1 MDQNE
6 ALRDL
11 GLEPKEIS
19 AYLALLELGEAT
31 VLGISNKSGVKRPT
45 AYLVLRSL
53 EEKGLISRV
62 LKDRK
67 TLYSP
72 QHPQKL
78 ITEANVR
85 LKELSEIVP
94 QLESAFNKKG
104 GKPRVM
110 IYEGKDQLDRAY
122 DEMFITKGEV
132 MYMSTI
138 TLSFEAFPRTFRKIE
153 YAKWGPDFS
162 ARELVDESEEGRK
175 YAERVRGPY
184 RQVKFIPKEMLPFD
198 VDIGIFGNKAL
209 ITQAKKEYFTVAIE
223 SDEISRAFRTI
234 FEVMWRAAKD

>member
-1 MDQNE
+1 MDPKD

-11 GLEPKEIS
+11 GLEPKEI
-19 AYLALLELGEAT
+19 AVYLALLELGEAT
-31 VLGISNKSGVKRPT
+31 ILQISNKANVKRPT
-45 AYLVLRSL
+45 AYLVLGVL
-53 EEKGLISRV
+53 EEKGLVSRV
-62 LKDRK
+62 LKGRK

-78 ITEANVR
+78 ITEAELR
-85 LKELSEIVP
+85 LKELTEIMP
-94 QLESAFNKKG
+94 QLESVFHKKG
-104 GKPRVM
+104 GKARVM
-110 IYEGKDQLDRAY
+110 IYEGKEQLDRAY
-122 DEMFITKGEV
+122 DEMFVTKGEV

-138 TLSFEAFPRTFRKIE
+138 TLSFEAFPRTFKKIE
-153 YAKWGPDFS
+153 YVIWGPDFR

-198 VDIGIFGNKAL
+198 IDIGIFGNKVL
-209 ITQAKKEYFTVAIE
+209 ITQAKKEYFTVVIE

-234 FEVMWRAAKD
+234 FEVMWKATKE

>member
-1 MDQNE
+1 MEPNE
-6 ALRDL
+6 ALKDL

-19 AYLALLELGEAT
+19 VYLALLELGEAT
-31 VLGISNKSGVKRPT
+31 VLSVANKSGVKRPT

-53 EEKGLISRV
+53 EEKGLVSRV
-62 LKDRK
+62 LKGK
-67 TLYSP
+67 KVSYYP

-78 ITEANVR
+78 ITEAEMR
-85 LKELSEIVP
+85 LKELGEIVP
-94 QLESAFNKKG
+94 QLESVFQKKG

-122 DEMFITKGEV
+122 DEMFVVKGDV

-153 YAKWGPDFS
+153 YANFGPDFGT
-162 ARELVDESEEGRK
+162 RELVDESEEGRK
-175 YAERVRGPY
+175 YAGKVRGPY

-223 SDEISRAFRTI
+223 SEEISRAFRTI
-234 FEVMWRAAKD
+234 FNVMWRAAKD

>member
-1 MDQNE
+1 MDPKE
-6 ALRDL
+6 ALKDL

-19 AYLALLELGEAT
+19 VYLALLELGEAA
-31 VLGISNKSGVKRPT
+31 VLQISNKAAVKRPT

-53 EEKGLISRV
+53 EEKGLVSRV
-62 LKDRK
+62 LKGKK

-78 ITEANVR
+78 ITEAEVR

-94 QLESAFNKKG
+94 QLESVFHKKG

-138 TLSFEAFPRTFRKIE
+138 TLSFEAFPRTFRKIK
-153 YAKWGPDFS
+153 YANFGPDFKT
-162 ARELVDESEEGRK
+162 RELVDESEEGRK
-175 YAERVRGPY
+175 YAEEVRGPY
-184 RQVKFIPKEMLPFD
+184 RQVKFIPKEMLPFE

-234 FEVMWRAAKD
+234 FEVMWKTAKE